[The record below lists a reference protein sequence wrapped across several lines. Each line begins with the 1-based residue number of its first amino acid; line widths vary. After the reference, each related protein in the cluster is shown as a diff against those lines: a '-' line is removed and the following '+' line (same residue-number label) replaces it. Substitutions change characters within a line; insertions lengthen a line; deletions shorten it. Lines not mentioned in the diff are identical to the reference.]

1 MKTEQSARLLNFAKR
16 MRKSPTYTEKKIRS
30 VLMKAF
36 YHPLGDEDPEYRMKM
51 KFQYPLYFDNLNY
64 IVDIYFPKY
73 RVAIELDGGIH
84 KTQETHDLN
93 RDVKIMDKSILLVRF
108 TNKFVLKYPEKFI
121 EQVKDVLKSR
131 GWNLKFKLMKDL
143 GVI

>member
-1 MKTEQSARLLNFAKR
+1 
-16 MRKSPTYTEKKIRS
+16 
-30 VLMKAF
+30 MKAF

-84 KTQETHDLN
+84 KTQETHDLS
-93 RDVKIMDKSILLVRF
+93 RDVKIMDKGILLVRF

-121 EQVKDVLKSR
+121 EQVKDVLESR